1 MRMKKPAR
9 GSDAID
15 AVDRVEPGG
24 AEEAKPPPAEFALE
38 ELDDE
43 ADAPGGG
50 SDRALKSPNAGRPL
64 DAAPAA
70 EAPAAPD
77 AVSLKPA
84 DCAPPAGPD
93 PIPD

>member
-15 AVDRVEPGG
+15 AVGPEPGG
-24 AEEAKPPPAEFALE
+24 AEEAKPPPPEFALE

-64 DAAPAA
+64 DAAPAVAPAA
-70 EAPAAPD
+70 EAPPAPD
-77 AVSLKPA
+77 VVSLKPDA
-84 DCAPPAGPD
+84 CAPD
-93 PIPD
+93 PIPG